1 MSGFWHKIAEKVI
14 EMLKVLCTFGVMKI
28 VILGS
33 GNLGTQ
39 LRYALSDAGHEILQV
54 WHRNEELISGADVYI
69 ISVKDDAINDV
80 FHQVEQSGVLLQSSP
95 APVVVHTAG
104 SVPMGR
110 LSGVLYPMQSFSK
123 DRKVDFSEIP
133 VFVEAA
139 DEYSKKVICELANS
153 ISEHV
158 TEANSETRKKLHL
171 AAVFASNL
179 SNHCYRLAEKLVE
192 KEGLDFKLFGPLIR
206 ETASKACIMSPKD
219 AQTGPMRR
227 GDKEVIKKQ
236 MAMIDDHLTREIYRL
251 FAESIGRDY

>member
-1 MSGFWHKIAEKVI
+1 MKV
-14 EMLKVLCTFGVMKI
+14 

-39 LRYALSDAGHEILQV
+39 LRHALVDVGHDILQV
-54 WHRNEELISGADVYI
+54 WHRDEKIVAGADIYI
-69 ISVKDDAINDV
+69 ICVKDDAINVV
-80 FHQVEQSGVLLQSSP
+80 FNQIEQSGVLWHSSSF
-95 APVVVHTAG
+95 PVVVHTAG
-104 SVPMGR
+104 SVPMGN

-123 DRKVDFSEIP
+123 DKRVDFSEIP
-133 VFVEAA
+133 IFIEAA
-139 DEYSKKVICELANS
+139 DEVAKKVISELACS
-153 ISEHV
+153 ISKHV

-192 KEGLDFKLFGPLIR
+192 KEGLDFKLFGPLII

-251 FAESIGRDY
+251 FAESISRDY

>member
-1 MSGFWHKIAEKVI
+1 MKV
-14 EMLKVLCTFGVMKI
+14 

-39 LRYALSDAGHEILQV
+39 LRYALLDAGHEILQV
-54 WHRNEELISGADVYI
+54 WHRNENIVAGADVYI
-69 ISVKDDAINDV
+69 ICVKDDAINLV
-80 FHQVEQSGVLLQSSP
+80 FSQIEQSGVLQTTPS
-95 APVVVHTAG
+95 PVVVHTAG
-104 SVPMGR
+104 SVPMGS

-123 DRKVDFSEIP
+123 DKRVDFSEIP
-133 VFVEAA
+133 IFIEATNA
-139 DEYSKKVICELANS
+139 DAKKVIEELANS
-153 ISEHV
+153 ISQHV
-158 TEANSETRKKLHL
+158 TEADSETRKKLHL

-251 FAESIGRDY
+251 FAESISRDY